1 MMAERIK
8 LYMMVKRY
16 EAEALSYNGSHR
28 TVALLGMQMCAA
40 ALDGRLNR
48 FNQAPRDDY
57 HNVAEGWPDP
67 MKFAPPDLGCR

>member
-40 ALDGRLNR
+40 ALDGKLNR
-48 FNQAPRDDY
+48 FK
-57 HNVAEGWPDP
+57 GWPDP
-67 MKFAPPDLGCR
+67 IKWAPPDGSMNGPRGPQW